1 MDILTVVL
9 WIGLLWIVGVTLWSW
24 TRPIEPF
31 VTPTWIRTHL
41 DRVARKEHS
50 CQVLETLSDPEVPGA
65 VIEIVESTCEE
76 GLPHTSG
83 PNTIRIPKTFW
94 EGADSI
100 RRKGVLR
107 HERIHLLQRRNPEAW
122 LKFYKE
128 WNYTLHNKPPAE
140 YPDANTVRGNPDTD
154 PPFACWAGRYWFFP
168 LYSNTVT
175 PTLKYAETEV
185 WDAHTHRTIDP
196 PEQWRAFFCQEGKC
210 PHQWEHPAEI
220 AAEYWTDIEHWK
232 TPASV
237 LLRNFILNL

>member
-1 MDILTVVL
+1 
-9 WIGLLWIVGVTLWSW
+9 
-24 TRPIEPF
+24 
-31 VTPTWIRTHL
+31 
-41 DRVARKEHS
+41 
-50 CQVLETLSDPEVPGA
+50 
-65 VIEIVESTCEE
+65 
-76 GLPHTSG
+76 
-83 PNTIRIPKTFW
+83 
-94 EGADSI
+94 
-100 RRKGVLR
+100 
-107 HERIHLLQRRNPEAW
+107 